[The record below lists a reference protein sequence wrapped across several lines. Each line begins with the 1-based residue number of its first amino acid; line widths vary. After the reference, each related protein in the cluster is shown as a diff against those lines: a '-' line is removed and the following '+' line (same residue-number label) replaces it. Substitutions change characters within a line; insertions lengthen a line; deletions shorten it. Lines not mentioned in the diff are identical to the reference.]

1 MLTSENFPFV
11 EFKDRLSKLNRL
23 ATEDSN
29 SFSLVKDDF
38 DAYKFIT
45 YHFYTFMRDKKSHTD
60 YPASIC
66 ELLCFFILRCND
78 FTFVLDSKPMCY
90 NIIDIAE
97 NLRVGRVINDYDYS
111 EAISTLYCELIDNMW
126 HNPSRLL
133 DLFIESIEKDPWHIS
148 TFTNWQ
154 RTVIDSTSN
163 KEDEEAIQK
172 EKTEFYKNKPNLVY
186 TETNG
191 KEFSIPAYA
200 INDSHRLRQIL
211 KSNEYKNDLVRQRA
225 LENFK
230 SKYSAGQFEAIQKE
244 LENFENPG
252 M

>member
-1 MLTSENFPFV
+1 MVTSENFPFI
-11 EFKDRLSKLNRL
+11 EFKDRLSKLKRL

-29 SFSLVKDDF
+29 SFTLIKDDF

-45 YHFYTFMRDKKSHTD
+45 YHFYTFMKNKKSHTD

-78 FTFVLDSKPMCY
+78 FTFVLDSKPMCF

-97 NLRVGRVINDYDYS
+97 NLRVGRIVNDYDYS

-126 HNPSRLL
+126 HNPTQLL
-133 DLFIESIEKDPWHIS
+133 NIFIASIEKDPWHIS

-154 RTVIDSTSN
+154 RTVVDTTTN
-163 KEDEEAIQK
+163 KEDEDLQK
-172 EKTEFYKNKPNLVY
+172 EKAEFYKNKPDLVY
-186 TETNG
+186 TEKDG
-191 KEFSIPAYA
+191 KVFTISANF
-200 INDSHRLRQIL
+200 INDSQRLRQIL
-211 KSNEYKNDLVRQRA
+211 KSNEYKNELVRQRA
-225 LENFK
+225 LKNFK
-230 SKYSAGQFEAIQKE
+230 RKFSASQFEK
-244 LENFENPG
+244 LEADLKNFENPG